1 MFYKHH
7 HQSNTMKKAKHLR
20 VVHKN
25 VLACSY
31 KLFSRLS
38 SILLPSEETQSE
50 PEQKQQIEQTDDE
63 EQTIRGKRI
72 SAHNLFARNTDDA
85 IKEDGFAVR

>member
-1 MFYKHH
+1 
-7 HQSNTMKKAKHLR
+7 MKKANHLR

-31 KLFSRLS
+31 KLFSRLT
-38 SILLPSEETQSE
+38 SILMPSDESRTEE
-50 PEQKQQIEQTDDE
+50 KNLIDHVGDD

-72 SAHNLFARNTDDA
+72 SAHNLFAIKNENA
-85 IKEDGFAVR
+85 IKEDGFVVR